1 VSDSAAA
8 REWTTRAER
17 GVLPL
22 IRAMAW
28 LALRLGR
35 PTARLLLYPVC
46 LYYLL
51 FGGAARTAS
60 RDYLQRVLPRRP
72 GAADVFRHFHCF
84 ACCVL
89 DRVFLLT
96 GRTHLF
102 DLRVTGEAIL
112 LDTFRRRTGC
122 IVLGAHFGSFEVAR
136 ALGRRH
142 DDLRISLVMYEENAR
157 KIKAVLTAIDP
168 ALARDVIAL
177 GAADSMIAV
186 GERLERG
193 DFVGILAD
201 RSIAGEAT
209 QRFPFLGSPAA
220 FPQGAFRLAA
230 LMRCPVVLMIP
241 AYRGGRRYDVVFET
255 LIDAAPLPPGGRATQ
270 VDEAMRRYVE
280 RLEHYCR
287 AAPYNWFNFYDFWA

>member
-1 VSDSAAA
+1 MSDSAAA
-8 REWTTRAER
+8 REWTARTER
-17 GVLPL
+17 GALPL

-28 LALRLGR
+28 LALHLGR
-35 PTARLLLYPVC
+35 PTARLLLFPIS

-51 FGGAARTAS
+51 FSGAARRAS
-60 RDYLQRVLPRRP
+60 RDYLERVLPRRP
-72 GAADVFRHFHCF
+72 GIADVWRHFHCF
-84 ACCVL
+84 ASCVL

-96 GRTHLF
+96 GQTELF
-102 DLRVTGEAIL
+102 DLRITGEAIV
-112 LDTFRRRTGC
+112 LDILRRRTGC
-122 IVLGAHFGSFEVAR
+122 ILLGAHFGSFEAAR
-136 ALGRRH
+136 ALGRRQV
-142 DDLRISLVMYEENAR
+142 DLRISLVMYEENAR

-168 ALARDVIAL
+168 ELARDVISL
-177 GAADSMIAV
+177 GASDSMITV

-209 QRFPFLGSPAA
+209 QRSPFLGSLAA
-220 FPQGAFRLAA
+220 FPQGAFRMAA
-230 LMRCPVVLMIP
+230 LMRCPVVLMMA

-255 LIDAAPLPPGGRATQ
+255 LIDAEPPPPGGRAAQ

-287 AAPYNWFNFYDFWA
+287 VAPFNWFNFYDFWA